1 MKEAEVWSKSGNIK
15 IVFSVLFLNEN
26 SKTEVK
32 LCVGKETFVMQI
44 FSPVCFA
51 VRLCPLIDHYIINW
65 IYSKKKK
72 YKVNVN

>member
-1 MKEAEVWSKSGNIK
+1 MKEAEVWSKSSNIK
-15 IVFSVLFLNEN
+15 MMSSVLFLNEN

-51 VRLCPLIDHYIINW
+51 VRLCPLIDHYIIGY
-65 IYSKKKK
+65 IAKKKRNTK
-72 YKVNVN
+72 SM